1 MRAAINRTVTR
12 ILTSPRLRDWR
23 RLDAA
28 LARRLRHSPPIVHY
42 FHQSDFHQSDD
53 PCSVL
58 AAQTLRALTERYAIE
73 LRVCQVAPPVAAVA
87 PDAPRLREYAARDA
101 ERLGRAYDMTSGS
114 RRGGTM
120 AMPMRP
126 RHGGVGR

>member
-1 MRAAINRTVTR
+1 MRAAINRIVTR

-42 FHQSDFHQSDD
+42 FHQSDFYQIDFYQIDH

-58 AAQTLRALTERYAIE
+58 AAQTLRTLTERYAIQ
-73 LRVCQVAPPVAAVA
+73 LRGCQVSPPVAAVA

-101 ERLGRAYDMTSGS
+101 ELLGRAYGMTSG
-114 RRGGTM
+114 RRAAAG
-120 AMPMRP
+120 P
-126 RHGGVGR
+126 

>member
-1 MRAAINRTVTR
+1 MRAAINRIVTR

-23 RLDAA
+23 RSGAA
-28 LARRLRHSPPIVHY
+28 LARRLHHSPPIVHY
-42 FHQSDFHQSDD
+42 FRQSDFHPSDD

-73 LRVCQVAPPVAAVA
+73 LRLYYVSPPVAAVT

-101 ERLGRAYDMTSGS
+101 ERLGRAYDMTSA
-114 RRGGTM
+114 RGAAAG
-120 AMPMRP
+120 P
-126 RHGGVGR
+126 